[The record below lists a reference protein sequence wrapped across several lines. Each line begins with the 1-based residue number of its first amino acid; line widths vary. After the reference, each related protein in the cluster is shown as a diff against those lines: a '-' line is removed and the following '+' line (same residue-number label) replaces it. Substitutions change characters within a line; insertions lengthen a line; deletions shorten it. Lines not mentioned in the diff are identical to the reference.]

1 MANNTIN
8 NNNEIDPFDEF
19 EFKPLTEGLGFHKK
33 SNSQASA
40 DSATSKVNFKSSHM
54 QFNNS
59 PSPLSPPLPRA
70 AAATETKLTS
80 RPTANATPNINVPT
94 IEDDSILKAQSAV
107 NEILK
112 NLNHKKQQDE
122 ILNKNKKVY
131 SWKDSAPSLAA
142 AGLDFMII
150 AALFLVGLIA
160 MISITK
166 ADLVSNILNPGNDYS
181 VWMATGLLFFISYF
195 SYMVLFRSYMNFTLG
210 EWAFDQRCGTTQ
222 EIGSSW
228 YAPKVIFRTIVIAAT
243 GFLTLPVI
251 SFLFRKDIAGQI
263 SGAHIQK
270 LTV

>member
-1 MANNTIN
+1 MANNTTN

-33 SNSQASA
+33 SSAASSV
-40 DSATSKVNFKSSHM
+40 DATSKVQFKNSHL

-59 PSPLSPPLPRA
+59 PSPLSPPLPRS
-70 AAATETKLTS
+70 AAATETKLTA
-80 RPTANATPNINVPT
+80 RPSTTVTPNISVPT

-122 ILNKNKKVY
+122 LLNKNKKVY
-131 SWKDSAPSLAA
+131 SWKNSAPSLAA

-166 ADLVSNILNPGNDYS
+166 ADLVSNILNPGSDYS
-181 VWMATGLLFFISYF
+181 VWMATGLLFFVSYF

-210 EWAFDQRCGTTQ
+210 EWAFDQRCGNTE
-222 EIGSSW
+222 EINSAW
-228 YAPKVIFRTIVIAAT
+228 YAPKVILRTIVIAAT
-243 GFLTLPVI
+243 GFLILPAI
-251 SFLFRKDIAGQI
+251 SFIFGKDIAGQI